1 MEYKIFAKTDENGN
15 IIEIKTKPFV
25 KGEGWT
31 EIGTQADRHVS
42 ISLTDADG
50 VYKYKLENGVKKDK
64 TSTAVNKDKLKI
76 LKLKAVQQIKK
87 KTYDLA
93 IEQIKQSLK
102 SGEDT
107 LIAQINACTTLTQ
120 LKALKDER

>member
-1 MEYKIFAKTDENGN
+1 MNYKIFAKTDENGN
-15 IIEIKTKPFV
+15 IIEIKTNPFA

-31 EIGTQADRHVS
+31 EIGTQEDRHVR
-42 ISLTDADG
+42 IALQDTDG
-50 VYKYKLENGVKKDK
+50 VYKYKLVNGVKKDK
-64 TSTAVNKDKLKI
+64 TSTAINQDKLKI
-76 LKLKAVQQIKK
+76 LKYKAVQQIKK

-102 SGEDT
+102 SEEQN
-107 LIAQINACTTLTQ
+107 LIDQINACTTLTQ